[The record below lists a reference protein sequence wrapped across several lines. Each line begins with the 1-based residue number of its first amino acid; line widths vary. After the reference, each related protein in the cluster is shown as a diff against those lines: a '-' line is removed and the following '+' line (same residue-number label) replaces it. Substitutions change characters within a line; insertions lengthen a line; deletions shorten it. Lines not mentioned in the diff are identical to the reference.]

1 MAAWLPVA
9 VWMVLIYFGSTDL
22 LAASHTSRFLGP
34 LILWLA
40 PGLDAN
46 TVHGLQVLIRKAG
59 HVSEYAV
66 LCALCWR
73 ALAIP
78 EWRTEARG
86 ELRRR
91 AMTAWGIA
99 VAFAVTD
106 EWHQSFVPS
115 REGQARDVA
124 VDALG
129 AALAI
134 AGILWWIRRRTRTD
148 PSPLQKTS

>member
-1 MAAWLPVA
+1 
-9 VWMVLIYFGSTDL
+9 
-22 LAASHTSRFLGP
+22 
-34 LILWLA
+34 
-40 PGLDAN
+40 
-46 TVHGLQVLIRKAG
+46 
-59 HVSEYAV
+59 
-66 LCALCWR
+66 
-73 ALAIP
+73 
-78 EWRTEARG
+78 
-86 ELRRR
+86 
-91 AMTAWGIA
+91 MTAWGIA